1 MGFHDFMTCRV
12 SSLGTLLSAEESFS
26 LPPVSD
32 HLPQA
37 FRVVW
42 ETGHAVEI
50 LSWNVM
56 ARGRAGATGRAG
68 TALEGKRLTNNGLD
82 CDETPD
88 SYKQRLKERVLPVLQ
103 RWLEQSGTCQ
113 RVACLQEF
121 PVQPLL
127 QQEFLSDLRSKIP
140 CLQMAVGSAWE
151 VESMDLPNACVLQL
165 VVEAGFAQLAT
176 HTNAVVWD
184 SSLCERP
191 SQVPRGPE
199 VLQLALKSTKHTFDL
214 MSFHLPFKDSPG
226 GARYS
231 EGVKAATSFLRTL
244 SRDTP
249 RPLIA
254 AGDFNVQVN
263 DLEKAF
269 GATAMATQ
277 HDSAVF
283 RGQRLSVD
291 ACVALPGLEEP
302 STSLMP
308 LVEDSG
314 GLWRPS
320 ELELFGPEG
329 RDAFIEK
336 YVAKNLHDDPR
347 LWRLSDTAV
356 ASLGC
361 WPFAEQ
367 PREVARLLHGTR
379 SQKKRKLD
387 NPLLGTIVVNYSD
400 SGEVSPQ

>member
-1 MGFHDFMTCRV
+1 MGFHDFMKCRV

-151 VESMDLPNACVLQL
+151 
-165 VVEAGFAQLAT
+165 AGFAQLAT

-269 GATAMATQ
+269 GISDFVGVSSGRQASMTHSVPSGQTETTAKVPLRWQ
-277 HDSAVF
+277 HNTTLQFFEGKDS
-283 RGQRLSVD
+283 
-291 ACVALPGLEEP
+291 P
-302 STSLMP
+302 LM
-308 LVEDSG
+308 LVSHC
-314 GLWRPS
+314 L
-320 ELELFGPEG
+320 
-329 RDAFIEK
+329 
-336 YVAKNLHDDPR
+336 
-347 LWRLSDTAV
+347 
-356 ASLGC
+356 AS
-361 WPFAEQ
+361 
-367 PREVARLLHGTR
+367 R
-379 SQKKRKLD
+379 SRQ
-387 NPLLGTIVVNYSD
+387 
-400 SGEVSPQ
+400 QA

>member
-1 MGFHDFMTCRV
+1 MGFHDFMKCRV

-140 CLQMAVGSAWE
+140 CLQMAVGSAW
-151 VESMDLPNACVLQL
+151 
-165 VVEAGFAQLAT
+165 EAGFAQLAT

-308 LVEDSG
+308 LV
-314 GLWRPS
+314 
-320 ELELFGPEG
+320 
-329 RDAFIEK
+329 
-336 YVAKNLHDDPR
+336 AKNLHDDPR

-387 NPLLGTIVVNYSD
+387 NPLLTAYASESEED
-400 SGEVSPQ
+400 STEDSQ

>member
-1 MGFHDFMTCRV
+1 
-12 SSLGTLLSAEESFS
+12 
-26 LPPVSD
+26 
-32 HLPQA
+32 
-37 FRVVW
+37 
-42 ETGHAVEI
+42 
-50 LSWNVM
+50 
-56 ARGRAGATGRAG
+56 
-68 TALEGKRLTNNGLD
+68 
-82 CDETPD
+82 
-88 SYKQRLKERVLPVLQ
+88 
-103 RWLEQSGTCQ
+103 
-113 RVACLQEF
+113 
-121 PVQPLL
+121 
-127 QQEFLSDLRSKIP
+127 
-140 CLQMAVGSAWE
+140 
-151 VESMDLPNACVLQL
+151 
-165 VVEAGFAQLAT
+165 
-176 HTNAVVWD
+176 
-184 SSLCERP
+184 
-191 SQVPRGPE
+191 
-199 VLQLALKSTKHTFDL
+199 
-214 MSFHLPFKDSPG
+214 
-226 GARYS
+226 
-231 EGVKAATSFLRTL
+231 
-244 SRDTP
+244 
-249 RPLIA
+249 
-254 AGDFNVQVN
+254 
-263 DLEKAF
+263 
-269 GATAMATQ
+269 MATQ

-387 NPLLGTIVVNYSD
+387 NPLLTAYASESEED
-400 SGEVSPQ
+400 STEDSQ